1 MRGRS
6 LPPDQ
11 TCGEIK
17 AGVESASQLTEAGR
31 GWPKLEAA
39 LCLIWRWRGVL
50 EGELADACMRSGRLV
65 STEGRT
71 LSPARTRCR

>member
-50 EGELADACMRSGRLV
+50 VGELAQGSGRLV

-71 LSPARTRCR
+71 PSPGRTRCL